1 MEHQNLFTN
10 KVADSYDADFTEA
23 TAHELVSKVQE
34 AIKSADDGEGAIP
47 VFVEDENGRL
57 ENITHIWYD
66 PIRKMIR
73 LTIDDVY
80 FTDTEG

>member
-1 MEHQNLFTN
+1 MEHQNLLIN

-23 TAHELVSKVQE
+23 TAYELVNKVHE
-34 AIKSADDGEGAIP
+34 AIISADDRERVIP

-66 PIRKMIR
+66 PVRKMIR
-73 LTIDDVY
+73 LTVDGVY
-80 FTDTEG
+80 FSDSEG